1 MCIKTG
7 TNMKILIKITTILFL
22 IVILIIVSAGAF
34 IGAGYVLSLLLPL
47 TLFQCSAISVA
58 ATFVSAF
65 IITVIIIGEVFIG
78 IMRAKP
84 DAFSYDEED
93 EEEKED
99 EEEVRQPFDRK
110 KFTVISNK
118 KIGRNE
124 LCPCGSGKKYKY
136 CCGKEEK

>member
-7 TNMKILIKITTILFL
+7 TNMKILIKIATILFL

>member
-1 MCIKTG
+1 
-7 TNMKILIKITTILFL
+7 MKILIKIGIILFL
-22 IVILIIVSAGAF
+22 VVMLIIVSAGAF

-78 IMRAKP
+78 ITRAKP
-84 DAFSYDEED
+84 DASSYDEED
-93 EEEKED
+93 GEEEED
-99 EEEVRQPFDRK
+99 EEEVRQPFDKR

-118 KIGRNE
+118 VGRNE